1 MVWNELPN
9 KCTCSEH
16 FFKRIFWNITF
27 SIFRSSIR
35 FIEALLRV
43 LQLRTFPSLQT
54 WLRVSKV
61 LSNCFFFFYKL
72 DFFFLPILRE
82 IVVSTRLLRI
92 LHRSTNSV
100 ISETSY
106 FCCNKFL
113 NAQLGRISNMFVV
126 CGNSPYRF
134 GFSIAVRIQTRVQNS
149 SSSCKLFITSQ
160 PEVGIF
166 NIRS

>member
-1 MVWNELPN
+1 MTLNIAGFQAYIHRSIKDAVWVEKNMSTISLHKDILEGVLEFHVCKFDIDLSWCVVVWNELPN

-72 DFFFLPILRE
+72 DFFFF
-82 IVVSTRLLRI
+82 
-92 LHRSTNSV
+92 TNPARDRCFN
-100 ISETSY
+100 T
-106 FCCNKFL
+106 FT
-113 NAQLGRISNMFVV
+113 A
-126 CGNSPYRF
+126 NSAPFY
-134 GFSIAVRIQTRVQNS
+134 
-149 SSSCKLFITSQ
+149 
-160 PEVGIF
+160 
-166 NIRS
+166 